1 MIKVPPP
8 SDKLQV
14 IDLVRTFSI
23 LSVLA
28 YHMYGATKPGPPFDW
43 LWKSFSGNGVY
54 GVFVFFVVSG
64 FLITRLIDGK
74 KSQLFTPRFK
84 EFYVRRAARILPL
97 LILHISIGA
106 YIVHNVTHF
115 EPLFWVSIL
124 TFTFNWYQAL
134 HPNPVPGLYW
144 GLLWSLA
151 VEEQFYLFYPMVLKS
166 LGAARRLV
174 YFGAGIILFG
184 IFWRGTF
191 LFFPAEHEIFFYKT
205 SFGAFDQIA
214 MGALLYL
221 ASKRYRNS
229 LLAHKN
235 ISAWLCAGGGLIVAG
250 AYLFTDSN
258 LQLDNSYSPTL
269 VALGAFFF
277 ILGGLHLPFFESNY
291 WTALT
296 WPGKYSYGIYLFH
309 SLIYFFVY
317 PRLLQGQ
324 NTLVAFFLFA
334 AIATAIMALSYRL
347 FEMPTNHL
355 VRKLFGVKT

>member
-1 MIKVPPP
+1 
-8 SDKLQV
+8 
-14 IDLVRTFSI
+14 
-23 LSVLA
+23 
-28 YHMYGATKPGPPFDW
+28 MYGTTPPGPAFDW
-43 LWKSFSGNGVY
+43 FWKPFSGNGVY
-54 GVFVFFVVSG
+54 GVCVFFVISG

-74 KSQLFTPRFK
+74 KDLLFTPRFK

-151 VEEQFYLFYPMVLKS
+151 VEEQFYLFYPMALKS
-166 LGAARRLV
+166 LGAFRRLI
-174 YFGAGIILFG
+174 YFGLGIVLLG

-191 LFFPAEHEIFFYKT
+191 LFFPGENAIFFYKT

-214 MGALLYL
+214 LGVLLYL
-221 ASKRYRNS
+221 ASKRYRYY
-229 LLAHKN
+229 LLTHKN
-235 ISAWLCAGGGLIVAG
+235 ASALLCAAG
-250 AYLFTDSN
+250 ALTVVATYLFTNSN
-258 LQLDNSYSPTL
+258 VQSDDIYSPTL
-269 VALGAFFF
+269 IALGAFLF
-277 ILGGLHLPFFESNY
+277 ILGGLHLSLFESKF
-291 WTALT
+291 WTPLT

-309 SLIYFFVY
+309 SLIYFFIY
-317 PRLLQGQ
+317 SQLLQHL
-324 NTLVAFFLFA
+324 NTLLAFFLFA
-334 AIATAIMALSYRL
+334 AIATAVMALSYRL
-347 FEMPTNHL
+347 FEMPTNKL